1 MYFVFNIQHLSSSLV
16 RGSGCIF
23 SKYWIKKVTMYLR
36 VTARPTPTLCSD
48 SMTLFSHHG
57 GLQPMAGTLL
67 A

>member
-16 RGSGCIF
+16 WCSGCIF
-23 SKYWIKKVTMYLR
+23 SKYWIKKIAMYLW